1 MNHNYVF
8 ACIDGSNFT
17 EAVCDYSAWIAN
29 TLDAPLKLLHTIGQ
43 TQRPAVSDLSGAIGL
58 GASEELLNELT
69 EVEQHRSHLL
79 VKKGNL
85 MLQAAKQRVEDAGVK
100 NIELR
105 QQKGS
110 LSESLV
116 DMEEQMR
123 VLVIGIR
130 GTRHER
136 QQQGLGAQLETVI
149 RAIHQPIL
157 VVNNDFTPP
166 KKVMLAYDGGKGS
179 KKALEIVTSSP
190 LSKHVPCHLVHVG
203 DKANRSERLLD
214 EAAHQLRTA
223 GVETTVAQLT
233 GKVEDALVA
242 YQLENDIDLTVMG
255 AFSHTR
261 VRDFILG
268 SFTAKMLE
276 RTQRP
281 LFLLR

>member
-43 TQRPAVSDLSGAIGL
+43 TQRPAVTDLSGAIGL
-58 GASEELLNELT
+58 GASEEL
-69 EVEQHRSHLL
+69 HLL

>member
-8 ACIDGSNFT
+8 ACIDGSHFT
-17 EAVCDYSAWIAN
+17 ESVCDYAAWIAN
-29 TLDAPLKLLHTIGQ
+29 TLDAPLKLFHTIGQ
-43 TQRPAVSDLSGAIGL
+43 PQRAAVSDLSGAIGL

-69 EVEQHRSHLL
+69 EVEQHRSQLL

-85 MLQAAKQRVEDAGVK
+85 MLQAAKQRVEAADVK
-100 NIELR
+100 EIELR

-116 DMEEQMR
+116 DLEEHMR
-123 VLVIGIR
+123 VLIIGIR

-136 QQQGLGAQLETVI
+136 QQQGLGTQLETVI

-157 VVNNDFTPP
+157 VVNNDFKPP
-166 KKVMLAYDGGKGS
+166 QKVMLAYDGGKGS
-179 KKALEIVTSSP
+179 KKALEIVTASP
-190 LSKHVPCHLVHVG
+190 LSQHVPCHLVHVG
-203 DKANRSERLLD
+203 DKANRSEHILD
-214 EAAHQLRTA
+214 EAAQQLRTA
-223 GVETTVAQLT
+223 GVDTTVAQLT
-233 GKVEDALVA
+233 GKAEDALVT
-242 YQLENDIDLTVMG
+242 YQLEHDIDLTVMG